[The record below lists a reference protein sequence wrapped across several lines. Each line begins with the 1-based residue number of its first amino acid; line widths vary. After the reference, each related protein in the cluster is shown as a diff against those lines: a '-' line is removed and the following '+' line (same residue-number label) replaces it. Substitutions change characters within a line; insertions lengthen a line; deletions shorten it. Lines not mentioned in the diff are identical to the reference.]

1 MADNSILIHN
11 HLLNVT
17 GIMPFENNRLWNIP
31 VKILNL
37 IVENIT
43 FKP

>member
-11 HLLNVT
+11 HLLNDT

-31 VKILNL
+31 GKNPEPNRRKHYI
-37 IVENIT
+37 
-43 FKP
+43 